1 MECVEDRRERDEL
14 INRPIMEPRICTERD
29 MSWGGD
35 FIEKGRTQR
44 VYLNRGKLKKE
55 QVKAVA
61 VRREV
66 SVEKV
71 DGVC

>member
-1 MECVEDRRERDEL
+1 ML
-14 INRPIMEPRICTERD
+14 QG
-29 MSWGGD
+29 SGGGS

-66 SVEKV
+66 SVESV
-71 DGVC
+71 GEVC